1 MYLYFCICDDSEEA
15 GWNIDPLVM
24 RLLGE
29 QTNLCGEPSACLP
42 ATDNPCCY
50 SYLYLSGSHLSVFG
64 YLFVNVLPC
73 EFVSVLMFI
82 NTHIE
87 VTAVFGS
94 P

>member
-29 QTNLCGEPSACLP
+29 QTNLCGEACLP

-50 SYLYLSGSHLSVFG
+50 SYLYLSVFG

-82 NTHIE
+82 KTHI
-87 VTAVFGS
+87 A
-94 P
+94 